1 MICLAVNNKGA
12 DSQEFGFLRLTS
24 SAERA
29 SFPIHHPVVEAGA
42 VIVNDIISKAD
53 SEFKQ
58 GNFDTASE
66 LYGEALAARE
76 GDASADELAELL
88 QKLADADYAANKYE
102 QARASFERLVALH
115 DSGSFAD
122 KDRVMALLKLA
133 KCSDKCANADQAE
146 SEFQAAYQL
155 AQSKLTPKHYLNR
168 SVCES
173 YAEWLRNSG
182 RNAERLAELE
192 KFLGVEKKPA
202 ETKPLDEVTP
212 DTVKLSSAISRP
224 AGESEHFVLKKRL
237 TKAKKAQPEPGSDQ
251 GDAAADQAGTEKAGK
266 VLEKKGERTIDQQV
280 AERKFLRKK
289 DTGDAPESRTSMR
302 AKLRST
308 LSDETRSGEHRPIE
322 IPQDEVAAAS
332 EQFGMGDQ
340 QSGQYAEP
348 AAPVDTSLHQGD
360 AAAAEQY
367 LGQEQLAGSADQ
379 SVSMEV
385 DAGAQKQES
394 TLASR
399 WGQAAEKQKLYAP
412 PPIVSAEIY
421 EEVKGMDPSVARL
434 MAKMPRRHMSD
445 EMETARRKKKG
456 VDLVVPSA
464 AAKMAETSRQF
475 LQHAEA
481 VKKAADPDSE
491 QAADLEQLRSEEPV
505 TPILPVSA
513 RVASLMRFVSPV
525 AGIILLIGAS
535 YLLYTQISTRKVSNI
550 PAYAAPLIDQRFSTA
565 DDSVA
570 IIPSN
575 EGATVRSAGMKRIAK
590 IHFWRDD
597 LGDEISA
604 ALGGFKGWK
613 FLQIVPEG
621 LQDPFGNILYAPDA
635 PERKTIAFIRA
646 VADDAQL
653 YYSTNADYPSYTTN
667 LQTKSYANP
676 FTNASEDCVI
686 FSGVNQHLDGTHDNE
701 VDTQLRNGVLYNSE
715 TAMHPGAV
723 HAISLIGQPKL
734 AVDGGSYNWNIHCFF
749 IRGCDRHGK
758 FLGGSKPGEVFLVT
772 MKNGMPPQAT
782 TDTNSD
788 YGDCDI
794 VISQSG
800 PPDPTLILLK
810 YLGGLLFVSIFVWL
824 LFRYTS
830 AVRR

>member
-1 MICLAVNNKGA
+1 MRTAKKELI
-12 DSQEFGFLRLTS
+12 FIRLTIG
-24 SAERA
+24 AERA
-29 SFPIHHPVVEAGA
+29 SFPIYRPAVEAGA

-58 GNFDTASE
+58 GNFESASE
-66 LYGEALAARE
+66 LYVEALAARE

-102 QARASFERLVALH
+102 QARASFERLVTLH
-115 DSGSFAD
+115 NGGSFAD

-146 SEFQAAYQL
+146 AEFQAAYQL
-155 AQSKLTPKHYLNR
+155 AQSKLTAKHYLNR
-168 SVCES
+168 TVCES

-192 KFLGVEKKPA
+192 TFLGVEKKPIEA
-202 ETKPLDEVTP
+202 KSFDEVTP
-212 DTVKLSSAISRP
+212 DTVKVSSAISRP

-237 TKAKKAQPEPGSDQ
+237 TKAKKPQSAPGSDQ
-251 GDAAADQAGTEKAGK
+251 GDAGADPSGSADKAGK

-289 DTGDAPESRTSMR
+289 ETGDAPESRTSMR
-302 AKLRST
+302 AKLRSA

-332 EQFGMGDQ
+332 EQFGVGDQ
-340 QSGQYAEP
+340 QYGQSGQP
-348 AAPVDTSLHQGD
+348 AASVDPYIRQGD
-360 AAAAEQY
+360 VAAADQY
-367 LGQEQLAGSADQ
+367 LGQGQFAGNSIDQ
-379 SVSMEV
+379 SISREI

-394 TLASR
+394 TLAGR

-421 EEVKGMDPSVARL
+421 EEVKGMDPSVAKL

-456 VDLVVPSA
+456 VDLVVPSQ

-491 QAADLEQLRSEEPV
+491 PAADLEQLRSEEPV
-505 TPILPVSA
+505 TPVLPVGA
-513 RVASLMRFVSPV
+513 RVASLMKFVSPA
-525 AGIILLIGAS
+525 AGIILLLGAS
-535 YLLYTQISTRKVSNI
+535 YLLYTQISSQKVANV
-550 PAYAAPLIDQRFSTA
+550 PAYAVPLIDQRFSTA
-565 DDSVA
+565 DDSVSV
-570 IIPSN
+570 IPSN
-575 EGATVRSAGMKRIAK
+575 NAATVRSAGSKHVAR

-597 LGDEISA
+597 MGDEMSA
-604 ALGGFKGWK
+604 VMGGFKGWK
-613 FLQIVPEG
+613 FLQVVPEG
-621 LQDPFGNILYAPDA
+621 LQDQAGNILYAADA
-635 PERKTIAFIRA
+635 PERKTIGFMKQ

-676 FTNASEDCVI
+676 YTNASEDCVI

-701 VDTQLRNGVLYNSE
+701 VDAQLRDGVLYNSE
-715 TAMHPGAV
+715 TTIHPGAV
-723 HAISLIGQPKL
+723 HAISLIGQPTL
-734 AVDGGSYNWNIHCFF
+734 TADGGAYNWNIHCFF

-758 FLGGSKPGEVFLVT
+758 FLGGGKPGQVFLVT
-772 MKNGMPPQAT
+772 MKNGMPPQT
-782 TDTNSD
+782 TADAGSEYT
-788 YGDCDI
+788 DCDI
-794 VISQSG
+794 VVSQSG
-800 PPDPTLILLK
+800 APDPTLILIK

-830 AVRR
+830 VRR